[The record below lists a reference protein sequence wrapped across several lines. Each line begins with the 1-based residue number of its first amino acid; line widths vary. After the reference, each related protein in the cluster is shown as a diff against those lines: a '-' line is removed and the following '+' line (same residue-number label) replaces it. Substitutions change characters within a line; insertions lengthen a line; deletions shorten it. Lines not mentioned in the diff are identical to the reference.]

1 MSTLVMLYSP
11 SILYGNISHSI
22 KCNNFSMQHAT
33 IRQDAA
39 DIKKRYDQFDA
50 ENELQS
56 PY

>member
-1 MSTLVMLYSP
+1 
-11 SILYGNISHSI
+11 
-22 KCNNFSMQHAT
+22 MQHAT